1 MSLAPFARLESQVSV
16 AVFRKLSNAIV
27 SIDGGEDFGGIFDDD
42 AAAGSV
48 GPIGMATTQPTVLVP
63 ADKCPAN
70 PVGLPISINGKAYRI
85 AESDPDGTDMRL
97 MLEVVL

>member
-1 MSLAPFARLESQVSV
+1 MTMNPFARLESQVSV

-27 SIDGGEDFGGIFDDD
+27 SINGGEEFGGIFDDD
-42 AAAGSV
+42 AAAGGV

-63 ADKCPAN
+63 GDKASVN
-70 PVGLPISINGKAYRI
+70 SVGLPISINGKAYRI

>member
-1 MSLAPFARLESQVSV
+1 MSLAPFARLESQVSK
-16 AVFRKLSNAIV
+16 AVFRTLPNAIV
-27 SIDGGEDFGGIFDDD
+27 SIDGGEEFGGIFDDD
-42 AAAGSV
+42 AAVGGV
-48 GPIGMATTQPTVLVP
+48 GPIGMATTQPTVLVQ

-70 PVGLPISINGKAYRI
+70 PVGLSIAINAKAYLI

>member
-1 MSLAPFARLESQVSV
+1 MTMNPFARLESQVSM

-42 AAAGSV
+42 AAAGGV

-63 ADKCPAN
+63 ADKCPAD
-70 PVGLPISINGKAYRI
+70 PVGLSISINGKAYCI

>member
-1 MSLAPFARLESQVSV
+1 MTLNPFARLESQVSK

-42 AAAGSV
+42 AAVGGV
-48 GPIGMATTQPTVLVP
+48 GPLGMATTQPTVLVS
-63 ADKCPAN
+63 ADKCLAN

-85 AESDPDGTDMRL
+85 AESYPDGTDMRL

>member
-1 MSLAPFARLESQVSV
+1 
-16 AVFRKLSNAIV
+16 
-27 SIDGGEDFGGIFDDD
+27 
-42 AAAGSV
+42 
-48 GPIGMATTQPTVLVP
+48 VP